1 MDIALGFLWAWDVY
15 HKVLTSY
22 LAKKYRT
29 VPLPDTPS
37 YHCNEV
43 SIIVP
48 TIETEAT
55 FTECVRLWLRSNPR
69 EIIIVTVPRYKAH
82 VEQLVQPVKDLTD
95 KITIL
100 VAPVAN
106 KRQQIMMGARKA
118 TGKII
123 ALVDDD
129 AYWRG
134 SGVMPYMLAA
144 FEDSSVGGVAGL
156 QSPEIPLERQDA
168 SVITVWEAAA
178 ALDMFKMN
186 HDQPVRFTADGGLW
200 VLSGR
205 TVFIR
210 AAILKDPHFAEAY
223 THQVIDG
230 KIVNGAD
237 DVWVT
242 EWILDHGWKICV
254 QNAPEAEIFTNV
266 PHDRK
271 FLLQNLRWERGN
283 FRSFWERIF
292 GNPGY
297 RTMKQRHP
305 HLTSV
310 MIEKLTR
317 PVWVSAYIV
326 AWSTTLQTAPWLAAT
341 FLLWMTLGMGG
352 SFWTYRAFVKEYP
365 YMAGKVWKLM
375 LMGNMGP
382 VMDIYAFIT
391 MKDDR
396 WLTRVAD
403 AQYVKA

>member
-1 MDIALGFLWAWDVY
+1 MYRAWDVY

-29 VPLPDTPS
+29 VPLPSTPS
-37 YHCNEV
+37 YHSSDV

-48 TIETEAT
+48 TIETESS
-55 FTECVRLWLRSNPR
+55 FTDCVRLWLRSNPR
-69 EIIIVTVPRYKAH
+69 EIIIVTVPRYKTH
-82 VEQLVQPVKDLTD
+82 VEHLVQPMHNLTD

-100 VAPVAN
+100 IAPVAN
-106 KRQQIMMGARKA
+106 KRQQIMMGAKKA

-129 AYWRG
+129 AYWRS
-134 SGVMPYMLAA
+134 SGVIPYMLAA
-144 FEDSSVGGVAGL
+144 FEDASIGAVAGL
-156 QSPEIPLERQDA
+156 QSPEIPIDRQDA
-168 SVITVWEAAA
+168 GVVTIWEAAA

-186 HDQPVRFTADGGLW
+186 HDQPVRFTADGSLW

-210 AAILKDPHFAEAY
+210 AAIMQDPPFAEAY

-242 EWILDHGWKICV
+242 EWVLDHDWKICV
-254 QNAPEAEIFTNV
+254 QNAPEAEILTNV
-266 PHDRK
+266 PRDWK
-271 FLLQNLRWERGN
+271 FVLQNLRWDRGN
-283 FRSFWERIF
+283 FRSFCGRIF
-292 GNPGY
+292 GSPGY
-297 RTMKQRHP
+297 RAMMQRHP
-305 HLTSV
+305 HLTMV

-317 PVWVSAYIV
+317 PVWASAYVV
-326 AWSTTLQTAPWLAAT
+326 AWSTTLWTAPWLATT
-341 FLLWMTLGMGG
+341 FLLWMTFGMGG

-375 LMGNMGP
+375 LMSNMGP
-382 VMDIYAFIT
+382 IMDIYALIT

-403 AQYVKA
+403 AQHVKA